1 MSCEGVLQCAVIVRQ
16 ESEMVVKLIAFYES
30 ENDIELEKLKKYL
43 RLFLPDYMIP
53 NRFVRVNEMPLT
65 DSGKIDRKA
74 LALLGSDKYSHHT
87 TLVGGSVNEESSK
100 DS

>member
-1 MSCEGVLQCAVIVRQ
+1 
-16 ESEMVVKLIAFYES
+16 
-30 ENDIELEKLKKYL
+30 
-43 RLFLPDYMIP
+43 MIP
-53 NRFVRVNEMPLT
+53 NSFVRVNEIPLT

-74 LALLGSDKYSHHT
+74 LALLGSDKYSRHT

>member
-1 MSCEGVLQCAVIVRQ
+1 
-16 ESEMVVKLIAFYES
+16 
-30 ENDIELEKLKKYL
+30 
-43 RLFLPDYMIP
+43 MIP
-53 NRFVRVNEMPLT
+53 NSFVRVNEMPLT